1 MARVL
6 IAGCGY
12 LGTALGLRLSAAGAQ
27 VFGLRRSSAPLPPP
41 LVELQGD
48 VTRPESLGALPE
60 GLDAVCYAVSAD
72 TRSDEAYQCAYVR
85 GLAGLLEALEGRG
98 IRPSRLVFVS
108 STAVYAQDD
117 GSVVDED
124 SPTEPR
130 HFSGRR
136 LLEGEALAHAAP
148 FPALVLRLGGIYGP
162 GRTSLVDRV
171 RRGEAGIAP
180 GGPRYTNRIH
190 RDDAAGAIA
199 HLLDLP
205 ALPSRI
211 VGVDCDPAPE
221 AQVLGW
227 LARRLGV
234 PPPPVR
240 EPPAGSRRAAG
251 NRRCSNRRLLSSGYR
266 FAFPSYREGYEALLR
281 DGA

>member
-1 MARVL
+1 MGRVL

-12 LGTALGLRLSAAGAQ
+12 VGAALASRLVAAGDR
-27 VFGLRRSSAPLPPP
+27 VFGLRRSSAPLPAR
-41 LVELQGD
+41 VEALRGD
-48 VTRPESLGALPE
+48 VTRPESLGALPAE
-60 GLDAVCYAVSAD
+60 LDAVCYAVAAD
-72 TRSDEAYQCAYVR
+72 TRSDDAYERAYVR
-85 GLAGLLEALEGRG
+85 GVAGLLEALETRG
-98 IRPSRLVFVS
+98 VRPSRFLFVS

-117 GSVVDED
+117 GSVVDEA

-148 FPALVLRLGGIYGP
+148 CPAIVVRLGGIYGP
-162 GRTSLVDRV
+162 GRTSLIERV
-171 RRGEAGIAP
+171 RRGAAAIAP

-199 HLLDLP
+199 HLLGLP
-205 ALPSRI
+205 APASCI
-211 VGVDCDPAPE
+211 IGVDCEPAPE
-221 AQVLGW
+221 AEVLGW

-234 PPPPVR
+234 PPPPHR

-251 NRRCSNRRLLSSGYR
+251 NRRCSNRRLLESGYR
-266 FAFPSYREGYEALLR
+266 FAYPSYREGYGALI
-281 DGA
+281 DAGS

>member
-1 MARVL
+1 MGRVL

-12 LGTALGLRLSAAGAQ
+12 LGTALGLRLAAQGAR
-27 VFGLRRSSAPLPPP
+27 VFGLRRSPAPLPPP
-41 LVELQGD
+41 LVALQGD

-60 GLDAVCYAVSAD
+60 GVDAVCYAVSAGA
-72 TRSDEAYQCAYVR
+72 RSDEAYERAYVR
-85 GLAGLLEALEGRG
+85 GLAGLLEALEGRA
-98 IRPSRLVFVS
+98 IRPSRLIFVS

-136 LLEGEALAHAAP
+136 LLEGEALADAAP
-148 FPALVLRLGGIYGP
+148 FPALVLRLAGIYGP
-162 GRTSLVDRV
+162 GRTSLVERV
-171 RRGEAGIAP
+171 RRGEASVAP

-205 ALPSRI
+205 APPSRFI
-211 VGVDCDPAPE
+211 GVDCDAASE
-221 AQVLGW
+221 AEVLGW

-251 NRRCSNRRLLSSGYR
+251 NRRCSNRRLLASGYR
-266 FAFPSYREGYEALLR
+266 FAFPSYREGYGALLEA
-281 DGA
+281 GP